1 MPMVAWGCVAD
12 DLTGATDLATNLV
25 SRGFRTVVLF
35 GAPADGARTTPIVAL
50 DQVDAIVV
58 ALKSRTAPVEE
69 AVSGALAALRV
80 LNAAR
85 AERIYVK
92 YCSTFDSTPRG
103 NIGPTIDA
111 VLAETGEGLTV
122 VVPSFPD
129 TGRTVYQGYLFV
141 GDKLLSESSMRHHPL
156 TPMRDSSLLRLLA
169 PQTTA
174 HVAVIPLQ
182 VVRNGPVAV
191 RSALDDLR
199 RPGERVVVVIDAL
212 TVADL
217 STIAAATS
225 HLRVVT
231 GASGL
236 AQGLIGRHGDSEI
249 RRIPVAPGRR
259 VSLCGSVSQ
268 QSQTQVTAARVRVP
282 AHKLDIGRIRQA
294 FEATV
299 AEVIDWTRD
308 AWVSNVSA
316 TPLIYSAERP
326 GDVDI
331 TPRSPGSTPS
341 SDLLERALAAIAR
354 GLVAAGARQLIVA
367 GGETA
372 GSVVDGL
379 GVRSLLIGPAIA
391 PGVAWSAGALPDGT
405 AVNLAL
411 KSGNFGGDDFF
422 TSAWDVLDQTRSEG
436 QP

>member
-1 MPMVAWGCVAD
+1 MVEWGCVAD

-35 GAPADGARTTPIVAL
+35 GAQADGLLAAPVVDA
-50 DQVDAIVV
+50 DEVDAIVV

-69 AVSGALAALRV
+69 AVLGVLTALSVLDAAGAR
-80 LNAAR
+80 
-85 AERIYVK
+85 RIYVK

-111 VLAETGEGLTV
+111 VLARTGERLTV

-141 GDKLLSESSMRHHPL
+141 GNELLSESSMRHHPL
-156 TPMRDSSLLRLLA
+156 TPMLDSNLRRLLA
-169 PQTTA
+169 PQTKGR
-174 HVAVIPLQ
+174 VELIPLQ
-182 VVRNGPVAV
+182 VVRRGKAAV
-191 RSALDDLR
+191 KSSLDVLR
-199 RPGERVVVVIDAL
+199 KRDEGVLVVIDAL

-217 STIAAATS
+217 TTIAAATS

-236 AQGLIGRHGDSEI
+236 AQGFTTAHGDNEI
-249 RRIPVAPGRR
+249 RHIPIADGHR

-268 QSQTQVTAARVRVP
+268 QSQTQVTAARARVP
-282 AHKLDIGRIRQA
+282 AHKLDLHKLRIS
-294 FEATV
+294 FEATI
-299 AEVIDWTRD
+299 AEVIDWTLNEWQTD
-308 AWVSNVSA
+308 ASA
-316 TPLIYSAERP
+316 TPLIYSAECAA
-326 GDVDI
+326 DVDT
-331 TPRSPGSTPS
+331 TPPPEGATPA
-341 SDLLERALAAIAR
+341 SDLLERGLAAVAR
-354 GLVAAGARQLIVA
+354 SLVDAGARQLLVA

-372 GSVVDGL
+372 GRVVDEL

-405 AVNLAL
+405 TVNLAL

-422 TSAWDVLDQTRSEG
+422 TSAWDALSETDLEG
-436 QP
+436 RH

>member
-1 MPMVAWGCVAD
+1 MVAWGCVAD

-35 GAPADGARTTPIVAL
+35 GASGDGLSTTPISAL
-50 DQVDAIVV
+50 DEVDAIVV

-80 LNAAR
+80 LDAAG

-92 YCSTFDSTPRG
+92 YCSTFDSTPQG

-111 VLAETGEGLTV
+111 ILAKTGDALTV

-141 GDKLLSESSMRHHPL
+141 RDQLLSESPMRHHPL
-156 TPMRDSSLLRLLA
+156 TPMRDSSLPRLLA

-174 HVAVIPLQ
+174 EVAVIPLQ
-182 VVRNGPVAV
+182 VVRSGQAAV
-191 RSALDDLR
+191 RSALDNLR
-199 RPGERVVVVIDAL
+199 RPDERVLVVIDAL
-212 TVADL
+212 TVEDL

-236 AQGLIGRHGDSEI
+236 AQGLTGRHGDSDI
-249 RRIPVAPGRR
+249 RSIPVVDGRR

-268 QSQTQVTAARVRVP
+268 QSQKQVTAAQVHAP
-282 AHKLDIGRIRQA
+282 ACKLHIERIRRS
-294 FEATV
+294 FDATV
-299 AEVIDWTRD
+299 AEVIGWTLD
-308 AWVSNVSA
+308 AWASDVSA
-316 TPLIYSAERP
+316 TPLIYSAERAA
-326 GDVDI
+326 DVD
-331 TPRSPGSTPS
+331 TAPRSSGSTPA
-341 SDLLERALAAIAR
+341 SDLLERAFAAIAR

-372 GSVVDGL
+372 GSVVEGL
-379 GVRSLLIGPAIA
+379 GVRSLLIGPSIA

-422 TSAWDVLDQTRSEG
+422 TSAWDVLDETRSEG

>member
-1 MPMVAWGCVAD
+1 MVAWGCVAD

-35 GAPADGARTTPIVAL
+35 GAPADGLLAPPIVAL
-50 DQVDAIVV
+50 DEVDAIVV
-58 ALKSRTAPVEE
+58 ALKSRTAPVAD
-69 AVSGALAALRV
+69 AVSGALAALSV
-80 LNAAR
+80 LEAAG

-92 YCSTFDSTPRG
+92 YCSTFDSTPQG

-111 VLAETGEGLTV
+111 IMSKTGESLTV

-141 GDKLLSESSMRHHPL
+141 GDTLLSESSMRHHPL

-174 HVAVIPLQ
+174 DVGLVPLH
-182 VVRNGPVAV
+182 VVRSGPVAV
-191 RSALDDLR
+191 KSALDDMR
-199 RPGERVVVVIDAL
+199 KPDERVLAVIDAL

-236 AQGLIGRHGDSEI
+236 AQGLISRHGGGEI
-249 RRIPVAPGRR
+249 RHIPVAAGRR

-268 QSQTQVTAARVRVP
+268 QSQTQVTAAQADVP
-282 AHKLDIGRIRQA
+282 AYKLNLDRLRFS

-299 AEVIDWTRD
+299 TEAIDWTCN
-308 AWVSNVSA
+308 AWVSDASA
-316 TPLIYSAERP
+316 TPLIYSAEHSA
-326 GDVDI
+326 DVDTTQQPPGT
-331 TPRSPGSTPS
+331 TPASE
-341 SDLLERALAAIAR
+341 LLERGLAAIAR
-354 GLVAAGARQLIVA
+354 GLVDAGARQLIVA

-422 TSAWDVLDQTRSEG
+422 VSAWDALNGTRSKG
-436 QP
+436 QL